1 MTATPTTILAH
12 LPAVVAALTA
22 AHPGAAC
29 RIERGA
35 RLVAAG
41 AVAPVYG
48 IGFLVESASEPGRA
62 YWVQRVGEVWTCD
75 CEDFRQRG
83 GPCKHGWAAVIFQA
97 AERLD
102 AEAPDPTVIPFRTP
116 AYEPDADRFEL
127 TGKGEA
133 YFNGAAE
140 PPLA

>member
-1 MTATPTTILAH
+1 MLGTRWVIR
-12 LPAVVAALTA
+12 LPAVVAVLSA

-41 AVAPVYG
+41 AVALVYG

-75 CEDFRQRG
+75 CEDCRQRG

-102 AEAPDPTVIPFRTP
+102 AEANDPTLIPFPTP
-116 AYEPDADRFEL
+116 AYDPDADRFEL
-127 TGKGEA
+127 TAKGEA
-133 YFNGAAE
+133 YLRGAAE